1 MTATGDGRAPLPAL
15 NQHWLALYDKKFLH
29 AGNLF
34 DPKTG
39 QYRVATVTIER
50 FEERRAVEM
59 GGGRKENVR
68 LLHFVGKHTPM
79 IVSKTMATILVRLF
93 GPTPKDCEG
102 KQIAIYVERGVNTQ
116 KGTGDVLRIRNDK
129 AAAGLKAQLRGET
142 EPETGGVPEEFG
154 DYGSDDPDR
163 GP

>member
-1 MTATGDGRAPLPAL
+1 MTLPAL

-39 QYRVATVTIER
+39 AYRTATVTIER
-50 FEERRAVEM
+50 FEERGGVYM
-59 GGGRKENVR
+59 GDRKGVVK
-68 LLHFVGKHTPM
+68 LLHFKGKHTPL
-79 IVSKTMATILVRLF
+79 IVSQKMATTLVRLF
-93 GPTPKDCEG
+93 GPTPSECVG
-102 KQIAIYVERGVNTQ
+102 KTITIYVERGVNTQ

-129 AAAGLKAQLRGET
+129 AGAGLKAQLRGGP
-142 EPETGGVPEEFG
+142 PEDEAPVGVPEEFG
-154 DYGSDDPDR
+154 DAGSDDPDR